1 MSIKARR
8 YWTAEE
14 KLQIIQEARQTEH
27 TVSEVCRRHGLAV
40 GQFYTWEK
48 QACQGALEALRNGRR
63 GPKRTTAEAQLRAEV
78 ERLRAVVA
86 ELSAENLQLKKG
98 LWP

>member
-1 MSIKARR
+1 MNTRSRR
-8 YWTAEE
+8 HWTAEE
-14 KLQIIQEARQTEH
+14 KMRILEEGRQIGQS
-27 TVSEVCRRHGLAV
+27 VSAVCRHYQVAP
-40 GQFYTWEK
+40 GQYYAWEK
-48 QACQGALEALRNGRR
+48 QARQAALAGLRNGRR
-63 GPKRTTAEAQLRAEV
+63 GSQGSDASQPLRAEI